1 MYSSSNN
8 ASNNDKQ
15 KAGSMS
21 DNLNTNANAIIDY
34 SVTTITQSQRNHP
47 VNKDDNNWPVYVPN
61 VCTSGQIIY
70 DNAFL
75 NSMNSIKYFAD
86 A

>member
-1 MYSSSNN
+1 MCRLQKSVSKCAVNVVFLISFVLVTYTPCTAHMYSSSNN

-47 VNKDDNNWPVYVPN
+47 VNKDDNN
-61 VCTSGQIIY
+61 
-70 DNAFL
+70 
-75 NSMNSIKYFAD
+75 
-86 A
+86 